1 MKKLLKLILKMLTV
15 EEIDRLDAR
24 LSLFNCGFTSD
35 FQRKPSSV
43 KEVNSWKATELR
55 YFLLYAGAFVLK
67 GVVNQ
72 EKYDHFILFHCG
84 ISILLA
90 PNLNSATV
98 NYARTLLRQ
107 FVYKFAIIYGRQCL
121 IFNLH
126 CVIHLADDCDFFQEP
141 LDVVACF
148 IFEDWLGDVGD
159 KLRPTRYPLSQ
170 IKARFSEMYRIYEDP
185 AMDFQETRNLDSIN
199 PLSSTNSVCMIAAGE
214 VVKVNIFIFK
224 RKL

>member
-1 MKKLLKLILKMLTV
+1 MIKLLELILKTLTV
-15 EEIDRLDAR
+15 KEIDWIGAR
-24 LSLFNCGFTSD
+24 LILFNCGFTRD

-43 KEVNSWKATELR
+43 KEVSSWKVTELR

-67 GVVNQ
+67 GVVKQ
-72 EKYDHFILFHCG
+72 ENYDHFILFHCKM
-84 ISILLA
+84 SILSA

-98 NYARTLLRQ
+98 NYARTVLWQ

-148 IFEDWLGDVGD
+148 IFEDWLGDVRD

-170 IKARFSEMYRIYEDP
+170 IKARFPKWIGSTRLQQWTSKK
-185 AMDFQETRNLDSIN
+185 QETWTKKIL
-199 PLSSTNSVCMIAAGE
+199 CAW
-214 VVKVNIFIFK
+214 
-224 RKL
+224 